1 MGTNDIRTME
11 QNADKPNIAFI
22 GLGNMGAP
30 MAENLLKAGYVLS
43 VYDLAE
49 SATQRLQQAGARV
62 ADSPKDAVSDAQ
74 VVISM
79 LPAGKHVHS
88 VYLGENGDDGL
99 LAVLPTGT
107 LVIDSS
113 TIAAADAMKVA
124 EAAVKLGIDFLDAP
138 VSGGTGGAIAGSLT
152 FIVGGSADVFAKAEP
167 ILAVMGKNIFHAGDH
182 GAGQVAKICNN
193 MLLGI
198 LMAGTAEAIN
208 LGVKNGLDPKVLS
221 DIMLQS
227 SGRNWTLEVYN
238 PYPQVMKNVPSSN
251 GYQGGFMS
259 KLMQKDL
266 NLAMQ
271 TAQDTHVDT
280 PMGAKA
286 TELYEAHVVENG
298 DKDFSSIMGRHDSS
312 VLS

>member
-1 MGTNDIRTME
+1 MNTKDTSTTDSQGAQPT
-11 QNADKPNIAFI
+11 IAFI

-30 MAENLLKAGYVLS
+30 MAENLLSAGYELS
-43 VYDLAE
+43 VYDL
-49 SATQRLQQAGARV
+49 SKDATQRLQQSGARV
-62 ADSPKDAVSDAQ
+62 ADSPKDAANNAQ
-74 VVISM
+74 VIISM
-79 LPAGKHVHS
+79 LPAGKHVQS
-88 VYLGENGDDGL
+88 VYLGDDGSNGL
-99 LAVLPTGT
+99 LAELPKGT

-113 TIAAADAMKVA
+113 TIAAADARAVA
-124 EAAVKLGIDFLDAP
+124 TAASALGIDFLDAP

-152 FIVGGSADVFAKAEP
+152 FIVGGSADAFAQAEP
-167 ILAVMGKNIFHAGDH
+167 ILAVMGKNIFHAGEH

-238 PYPQVMKNVPSSN
+238 PYPQVMENVPSSN
-251 GYQGGFMS
+251 NYQGGFMS

-271 TAQDTHVDT
+271 TAQNIGADT

-286 TELYEAHVVENG
+286 TELYDAHSVDSG